1 VAVGSPPVGVEEE
14 EEALGVEAPAFEAAA
29 APEAVGSGLVVERV
43 PVGGPV
49 VLSAV
54 VQPWVEPAAV
64 G

>member
-1 VAVGSPPVGVEEE
+1 VEEE